1 MVLSDKGFRQAPF
14 ERSTPKLPVMT
25 YVIGKECVD
34 VMHKDCVQECP
45 AYCIYERARSLYINQ
60 YECVDCGACKL
71 ICEVGAIYYETDLPE
86 DERRSTGISGGCV
99 QGRPGRRR
107 HPVCDVAAC
116 ADLSHVRIA
125 LIACATAGRPVAG

>member
-1 MVLSDKGFRQAPF
+1 
-14 ERSTPKLPVMT
+14 MT

-71 ICEVGAIYYETDLPE
+71 ICDMRGRRDPLRNRPAGGCATLHWDLP
-86 DERRSTGISGGCV
+86 GG
-99 QGRPGRRR
+99 
-107 HPVCDVAAC
+107 AC
-116 ADLSHVRIA
+116 RVDRVGVDTPYVTSLPAR
-125 LIACATAGRPVAG
+125 T

>member
-60 YECVDCGACKL
+60 YEYVDCGACKL
-71 ICEVGAIYYETDLPE
+71 ICDMRG
-86 DERRSTGISGGCV
+86 RRDPLRNRPAGGCATLHWDLR
-99 QGRPGRRR
+99 GG
-107 HPVCDVAAC
+107 AC
-116 ADLSHVRIA
+116 RVDRVGVDTPYVTSLPAR
-125 LIACATAGRPVAG
+125 T